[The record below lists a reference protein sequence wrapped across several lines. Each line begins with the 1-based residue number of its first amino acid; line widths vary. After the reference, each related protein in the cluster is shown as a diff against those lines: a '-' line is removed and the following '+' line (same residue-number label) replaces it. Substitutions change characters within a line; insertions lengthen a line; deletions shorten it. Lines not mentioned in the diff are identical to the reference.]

1 MKGLKLHKI
10 NPNQTLFD
18 IAIQFYGNIE
28 GVSWL
33 LEDNPEINIGDEFTE
48 IRIRDEYINKDIVQ
62 YLKQKNINIATK
74 TKQENNQ
81 FSNQFSTSSN
91 DTTRTN

>member
-1 MKGLKLHKI
+1 MEIIKSH
-10 NPNQTLFD
+10 NNQTLFD
-18 IAIQFYGNIE
+18 IAIQYYGHIE

-48 IRIRDEYINKDIVQ
+48 IRIRDEYINQDIVQ

-91 DTTRTN
+91 D

>member
-1 MKGLKLHKI
+1 MEIIKSH
-10 NPNQTLFD
+10 NNQTLFD
-18 IAIQFYGNIE
+18 IAIQYYGHIE

-91 DTTRTN
+91 D

>member
-1 MKGLKLHKI
+1 MEIIKSHK
-10 NPNQTLFD
+10 NQTLFD
-18 IAIQFYGNIE
+18 IAIQFYGHTE
-28 GVSWL
+28 GISWL

-48 IRIRDEYINKDIVQ
+48 IRIRDEFINKDIVQ
-62 YLKQKNINIATK
+62 YFKDKSITIATK

-81 FSNQFSTSSN
+81 FSNQFSTSNN